1 MGTDIVAIVR
11 HRYSP
16 QEIVN
21 LPERIN
27 SWTEIHEYRKKFLND
42 NREKID
48 AKWEAGI
55 FEVTEDLITKAW
67 GAWETNDVVE
77 AYPRIHSSFAS
88 FNINRHTI
96 NLCPSWTH
104 KYGNLYDF
112 FTRAYVM
119 NLMRMIA
126 KRIGSDRI
134 IYCPD
139 STCSTSILEEK
150 SNQGWTLD
158 EIEDYGKSTFG
169 SIPEDLTKAVYNYFF
184 VDNLNIDLDD
194 FNNEKFLF
202 NRSNEEYFLRQKFGE
217 NFIIKRI

>member
-1 MGTDIVAIVR
+1 
-11 HRYSP
+11 
-16 QEIVN
+16 
-21 LPERIN
+21 
-27 SWTEIHEYRKKFLND
+27 
-42 NREKID
+42 
-48 AKWEAGI
+48 
-55 FEVTEDLITKAW
+55 
-67 GAWETNDVVE
+67 
-77 AYPRIHSSFAS
+77 
-88 FNINRHTI
+88 
-96 NLCPSWTH
+96 
-104 KYGNLYDF
+104 
-112 FTRAYVM
+112 M

-217 NFIIKRI
+217 NFIIKRT